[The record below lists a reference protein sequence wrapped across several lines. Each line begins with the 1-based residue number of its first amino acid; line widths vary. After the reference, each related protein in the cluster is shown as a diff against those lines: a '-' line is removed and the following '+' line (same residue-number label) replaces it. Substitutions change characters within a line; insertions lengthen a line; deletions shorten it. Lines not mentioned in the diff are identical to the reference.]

1 MGEFTLINQAASL
14 FERSSGCL
22 LHRDTIAGKCR
33 VLPLGRWRNVLQQED
48 IGYPYM
54 RLHDTLSMLGV
65 ELTASWQSTR
75 KINCD
80 DLREKVR
87 VTIGSW
93 KSGKQMP
100 LVSRPFS
107 LNTYCLSKVWYR
119 TGSIDLRQGDLQDMT
134 SKCKS
139 WCYQDL
145 LQKPSEVILY
155 REVEQGGLGLYH
167 IESRGMANLISTFL
181 QTAANSRFN
190 QSLIHSHLYRY
201 HVQEE
206 HKLPNP
212 GFPPYYSQHFFSMI
226 KKVKNNTPLN
236 PVYMTM
242 REWYKFLL
250 EEKVTMRDIYD
261 EGRKE
266 LVPCRVEAADSSY
279 LWSEAYRLL

>member
-22 LHRDTIAGKCR
+22 LHRDPIAGKCR

-48 IGYPYM
+48 IGHPYM

-65 ELTASWQSTR
+65 ELTDSWQSTR
-75 KINCD
+75 KSKCD
-80 DLREKVR
+80 YLKEKLR

-100 LVSRPFS
+100 LVCRPFS

-119 TGSIDLRQGDLQDMT
+119 TGIIDLRQGDIQDMT

-145 LQKPSEVILY
+145 LQKPSEIILF

-167 IESRGMANLISTFL
+167 IESRGIANLISTFL
-181 QTAANSRFN
+181 QTAVNSRFK
-190 QSLIHSHLYRY
+190 QSLMHNHLYRY
-201 HVQEE
+201 HVHKE
-206 HKLPNP
+206 HCLPNP
-212 GFPPYYSQHFFSMI
+212 GFPPYYSKNFFNII
-226 KKVKNNTPLN
+226 KKVKNNTPQKEPCTHEHEGL
-236 PVYMTM
+236 VQI
-242 REWYKFLL
+242 F
-250 EEKVTMRDIYD
+250 I
-261 EGRKE
+261 GRK
-266 LVPCRVEAADSSY
+266 CN
-279 LWSEAYRLL
+279 